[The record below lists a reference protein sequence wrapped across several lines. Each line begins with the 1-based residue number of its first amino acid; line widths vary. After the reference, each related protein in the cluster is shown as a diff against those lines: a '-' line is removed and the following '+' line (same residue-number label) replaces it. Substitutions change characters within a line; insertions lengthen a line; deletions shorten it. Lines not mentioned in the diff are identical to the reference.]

1 MKQVIGVTGRVGV
14 GKTFLVNGLSDSLAN
29 YEVVDLDLIG
39 HEVLQKA
46 TVKEDLIKLFGK
58 KILTE
63 SNEINRKQLGALVF
77 SKKEYLDSLNAISH
91 PWIKKIAQERIQQS
105 MFPIIIMVG
114 ALIKEIEL
122 LNECNFV
129 VLIQAN
135 HEQRYRN
142 LKSKKT
148 IESFQASDDEYKV
161 FSTHIFE
168 NVFSKDSVENFSKLV
183 QNLLK

>member
-14 GKTFLVNGLSDSLAN
+14 GKTFLVNGLADSLAN

-39 HEVLQKA
+39 HEVLKKEA
-46 TVKEDLIKLFGK
+46 VKEDLIKLFGK

-105 MFPIIIMVG
+105 TFPVIIMVG

-122 LNECNFV
+122 LNECKFV
-129 VLIQAN
+129 VLIQAD
-135 HEQRYRN
+135 HGQRHRN
-142 LKSKKT
+142 LKSKKN
-148 IESFQASDDEYKV
+148 IESFQASDDDYKV

-183 QNLLK
+183 QNLL